1 MHTWTFLMKTSFF
14 TDHAKTHYYTGLP
27 NGEVLLATFNYI
39 VPYPGTRLLLVVL
52 HNIIDEIEVDYWFS
66 RYCLDVSVS
75 TVARRFHEMLHITYN
90 QLDFLIYWPAREELW
105 KTMLLSFCEAYGLS
119 VAAYIN
125 DCYEIKIE
133 KHSGNLVYSS
143 SSHLVTV
150 QAGKY
155 CMLEYCI
162 AIAPQGSTVFILDA

>member
-1 MHTWTFLMKTSFF
+1 MDFFDEDHFF

-27 NGEVLLATFNYI
+27 NGEILLATFNYI

-75 TVARRFHEMLHITYN
+75 TVARRFHEMLHIAYN
-90 QLDFLIYWPAREELW
+90 QLDVIIYLPAREELW
-105 KTMLLSFCEAYGLS
+105 KMMLLSFCEAYGLS
-119 VAAYIN
+119 VACII

-133 KHSGNLVYSS
+133 KTFRQS
-143 SSHLVTV
+143 
-150 QAGKY
+150 
-155 CMLEYCI
+155 CI
-162 AIAPQGSTVFILDA
+162 